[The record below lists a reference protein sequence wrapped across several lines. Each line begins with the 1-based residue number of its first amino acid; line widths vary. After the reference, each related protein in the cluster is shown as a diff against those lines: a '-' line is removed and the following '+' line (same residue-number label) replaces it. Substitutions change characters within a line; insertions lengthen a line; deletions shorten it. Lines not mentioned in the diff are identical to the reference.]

1 MFQTDYH
8 KHKHKQHMYILK
20 LQFTTHEL
28 MLESF
33 MMGSKNS
40 LYFINQGRHLRKPNK
55 GSKNE

>member
-8 KHKHKQHMYILK
+8 KHKHKQHMYIVK

-40 LYFINQGRHLRKPNK
+40 LYFINQGRHPKK
-55 GSKNE
+55 T